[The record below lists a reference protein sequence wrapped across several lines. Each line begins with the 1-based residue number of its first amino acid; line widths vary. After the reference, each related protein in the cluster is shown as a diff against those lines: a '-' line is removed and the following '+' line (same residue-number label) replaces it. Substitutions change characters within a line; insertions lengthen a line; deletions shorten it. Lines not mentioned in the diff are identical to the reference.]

1 MDIESLGGGAGAG
14 FLTAILTAFGIN
26 KRVGNLED
34 YKQDKTVC
42 EVIKHGMETRLE
54 RIEEKLDDLNTYLRN
69 HKGGS

>member
-34 YKQDKTVC
+34 CKQDKAVC
-42 EVIKHGMETRLE
+42 VEVHKGTEQRLE
-54 RIEEKLDDLNTYLRN
+54 RIEDKIDSLNDYLRN